1 MVTEGRFQVKL
12 TRKSTIL
19 YAALFAAVTLISTA
33 ARAQSV
39 AAKPAPASDQPAVQP
54 APRLADGKVDLGGKG
69 VWAPIWVLDWADKK
83 YVEEKIDVP
92 FTPAGLELYKE
103 RQATQS
109 RDDPEGY
116 CLPAG
121 VPRYTGTPYP
131 FQLIQLPDRVV
142 ILYEGASH
150 MYRVVLLNA
159 KHSAD
164 PNPTWLGESIG
175 WYEGNDTLVVD
186 TIGFNGRT
194 WLDYVGHPASDQLHV
209 VERFSRPNN
218 MSLHYEATI
227 EDPKNYTK
235 PWTTRFNV
243 KWKPG
248 WEIQEYVCLEN
259 NKDLLHMGTKQ
270 PK

>member
-1 MVTEGRFQVKL
+1 MTMKSAIGGAATLAALLFTFQV
-12 TRKSTIL
+12 
-19 YAALFAAVTLISTA
+19 

-39 AAKPAPASDQPAVQP
+39 AANPAPASDKAAVQP
-54 APRLADGKVDLGGKG
+54 TPRLADGKVDLGGKG
-69 VWAPIWVLDWADKK
+69 VWAPILVLDWADKK

-103 RQATQS
+103 RQANHS
-109 RDDPEGY
+109 KDDPEGY

-150 MYRVVLLNA
+150 MYRVVLLTD

-164 PNPTWLGESIG
+164 PNPDWLGESIG
-175 WYEGNDTLVVD
+175 HYEGNDTLVVD

-209 VERFSRPNN
+209 VERFTRPNLMN
-218 MSLHYEATI
+218 LHYEATI
-227 EDPKNYTK
+227 EDPKSYTK

-259 NKDLLHMGTKQ
+259 NKDLLHMGTKE